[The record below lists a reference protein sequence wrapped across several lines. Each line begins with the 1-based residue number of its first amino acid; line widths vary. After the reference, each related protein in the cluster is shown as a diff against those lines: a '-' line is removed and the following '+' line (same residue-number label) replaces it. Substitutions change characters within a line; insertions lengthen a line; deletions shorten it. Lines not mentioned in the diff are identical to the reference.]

1 MAPVRPSGHD
11 NPRSVSL
18 CNLRRQMP
26 APPDRPSGYSSAK
39 STRMPSMT
47 LSSGPGGQISVLL
60 IKFDDDSHPVL
71 ESRGERGHRVHR

>member
-1 MAPVRPSGHD
+1 
-11 NPRSVSL
+11 
-18 CNLRRQMP
+18 
-26 APPDRPSGYSSAK
+26 
-39 STRMPSMT
+39 MT

>member
-26 APPDRPSGYSSAK
+26 APPVR
-39 STRMPSMT
+39 RVIHQ
-47 LSSGPGGQISVLL
+47 LSQQ
-60 IKFDDDSHPVL
+60 
-71 ESRGERGHRVHR
+71 ECQA